1 MPSLLKFAAP
11 RGLKVS
17 RAEGQYVWDSSGRRY
32 LDFHTGH
39 GAGFLGHRNKYVI
52 TRLRSQMETVNCLS
66 PIFDSDIL
74 EEALKSLGRIL
85 PSHLGHVFFMNS
97 GSEAVELAL
106 KIARKRSGRKVYAS
120 FTGGFHG
127 RTMAALS
134 VTHNQRYRQGFEPF
148 PGNTLF
154 LPFNSVEALKSIDE
168 TVAAVIVEP
177 VQGEGGV
184 HIASREFMRA
194 LEERCREVGAYLIVD
209 EVQAG
214 FGRTGLVWSHLEHG
228 VRPDILV
235 AGKSIGGGFPVSF
248 AAFSDEIAS
257 RVEEGEHG
265 STHGGNPLALA
276 AVVGG
281 VEALERES
289 VPETAA
295 RIGEVLASQLREVA
309 AEAGGVVREVRG
321 KGLMIGVE
329 LKLRVA
335 PIITRLQESG
345 LLALRSGLIV
355 LRILPPYL
363 ITEGDVEFFISV
375 LRTVLHQSIEGGV
388 R

>member
-209 EVQAG
+209 EVQA
-214 FGRTGLVWSHLEHG
+214 
-228 VRPDILV
+228 
-235 AGKSIGGGFPVSF
+235 
-248 AAFSDEIAS
+248 
-257 RVEEGEHG
+257 
-265 STHGGNPLALA
+265 
-276 AVVGG
+276 
-281 VEALERES
+281 
-289 VPETAA
+289 
-295 RIGEVLASQLREVA
+295 
-309 AEAGGVVREVRG
+309 
-321 KGLMIGVE
+321 
-329 LKLRVA
+329 
-335 PIITRLQESG
+335 
-345 LLALRSGLIV
+345 
-355 LRILPPYL
+355 
-363 ITEGDVEFFISV
+363 
-375 LRTVLHQSIEGGV
+375 
-388 R
+388 

>member
-184 HIASREFMRA
+184 HIASREFIRA